1 MEDQEREVLAEVERQ
16 SEELVEV
23 CRTLV
28 RINTVNPYSGDANA
42 GLERDGQV
50 VLEPMLREMGA
61 TTRLFEPPEGIYE
74 KMDVLGPKER
84 VFKDRP
90 NLIGEFKFG
99 EGGRRIVINGHMDT
113 VAASGMTFDPFCAKV
128 EDGRILGRGTS
139 DCKGGLSV
147 GLMAIKAL
155 LPFQADLTGSI
166 VYESVVDEE
175 CNGSGAGTL
184 ACCYEGYR
192 GDAAIVVDGND
203 LHTTIGCGGCL
214 TADVTVMGREAH
226 AASGEGVNAIDK
238 ALIAKRAVDRFKEK
252 REAQYPEARVN
263 LGIFHAGVHP
273 AVVPGKARLS
283 LNIVYELEE
292 AMKAQAEGEGWGGVQ
307 IRRAFEEAIRS
318 AEASDPWLREH
329 LSDITWV
336 KDLIPFETPR
346 DAEIVQTLKGT
357 FEATLGRK
365 PEVNTIAAWADAA
378 YIPRFANTPTVLF
391 GPGLGN
397 KCHTPDEYVE
407 IQDLVDATKVLALY
421 LYRQLKK

>member
-1 MEDQEREVLAEVERQ
+1 MEDQERGVLAEVDRR

-23 CRTLV
+23 CRRLV
-28 RINTVNPYSGDANA
+28 RINTVNPYSGDPNA

-50 VLEPMLREMGA
+50 VLEPMLREMGG

-74 KMDVLGPKER
+74 KMGVLGPKER
-84 VFKDRP
+84 IFKSRP
-90 NLIGEFKFG
+90 NLVGEFQFG
-99 EGGRRIVINGHMDT
+99 EGGRRIVLNGHMDT
-113 VAASGMTFDPFCAKV
+113 VAASGMAFDPFCAQV

-147 GLMAIKAL
+147 ALMAIKAL
-155 LPFQADLTGSI
+155 LPFQADLRGSI

-184 ACCYEGYR
+184 ACCYAGYR

-203 LHTTIGCGGCL
+203 LHITIGCGGCL
-214 TADVTVMGREAH
+214 TADMTVLGREAH
-226 AASGEGVNAIDK
+226 AASGAGVNAIDK
-238 ALIAKRAVDRFKEK
+238 AWIAKGAIDQFKADRET
-252 REAQYPEARVN
+252 RRPEARVN
-263 LGIFHAGVHP
+263 LGLFHAGVHP

-292 AMKAQAEGEGWGGVQ
+292 AAKAQAEGEGWGGAQ

-329 LSDITWV
+329 PSDITWV

-346 DAEIVQTLKGT
+346 DAEIIPALKGT
-357 FEATLGRK
+357 FRATLGREPVVSK
-365 PEVNTIAAWADAA
+365 IAAWADAA
-378 YIPRFANTPTVLF
+378 YIPRFAHTPTVLF

-397 KCHTPDEYVE
+397 RCHTPDEYVE
-407 IQDLVDATKVLALY
+407 IQDLVDATKVIALY
-421 LYRQLKK
+421 LVRQLRP